1 MSQDVES
8 IYEDY
13 IARLKQAVPN
23 VDPNLTHRVMYL
35 ERKLAAEDMSE
46 PDVSAVIEYRKG
58 SDLDRKMSN
67 LRARCEVEAEYADRE
82 NSVHIV
88 GRMKMGRLKEIASD
102 KDIVK
107 ITGKADPGYGE

>member
-8 IYEDY
+8 IYEEY
-13 IARLKQAVPN
+13 ISKLKQAVPN

-35 ERKLAAEDMSE
+35 ERKLSVEDMKE
-46 PDVSAVIEYRKG
+46 PDISAVIEYKKG
-58 SDLDRKMSN
+58 SDIDKKMSN
-67 LRARCEVEAEYADRE
+67 LRTRCEVEAEHADEE
-82 NSVHIV
+82 NAVHIV